1 MTLRVVELFSG
12 IGAQRMALTLAGIP
26 HEVVG
31 VSEID
36 EPAIRSYTAIYGDC
50 PNLGDITKVE
60 KLPPCDLL
68 TYSFPC
74 QDLSIQGKKQGMGEG
89 TRSGLV
95 WEVMRL
101 LKAAGERDKPEWL
114 LMENVPLVLTS
125 PLWEDLVQML
135 TDMGYFSKYGLL
147 DSSDFGS
154 AQSRVRAFMVSR
166 RGGAAPPDL
175 PKGGGERKC
184 IMDILEQEP
193 EERFL
198 KEYPEEMMV
207 WRKKIYDGIQVV
219 ADLDV
224 PTTIETMRRVFSP
237 KGLCRTL
244 TKGDKGK
251 QPKIIVGKTKGGF
264 QVRTLSPRECWRSMG
279 FPDWAYERAAA
290 VSSDKN
296 LYDQAGNS
304 IVVDVLVSIFVS
316 MFRTKGSHIQK
327 RITEVVA

>member
-26 HEVVG
+26 HEVVA

-36 EPAIRSYTAIYGDC
+36 GAAIRSYEVIYGDC
-50 PNLGDITKVE
+50 PNLGDIMKVE
-60 KLPPCDLL
+60 ALPPCDLL

-101 LKAAGERDKPEWL
+101 LEAAGERERPEWL

-135 TDMGYFSKYGLL
+135 TDMGYSSKYGLL

-166 RGGAAPPDL
+166 RGATPPDL
-175 PKGGGERKC
+175 PKGGGKRRR
-184 IMDILEQEP
+184 IMDVLEP
-193 EERFL
+193 
-198 KEYPEEMMV
+198 
-207 WRKKIYDGIQVV
+207 
-219 ADLDV
+219 
-224 PTTIETMRRVFSP
+224 
-237 KGLCRTL
+237 
-244 TKGDKGK
+244 
-251 QPKIIVGKTKGGF
+251 
-264 QVRTLSPRECWRSMG
+264 
-279 FPDWAYERAAA
+279 
-290 VSSDKN
+290 
-296 LYDQAGNS
+296 
-304 IVVDVLVSIFVS
+304 
-316 MFRTKGSHIQK
+316 
-327 RITEVVA
+327 